1 LGPRA
6 TLPIDRPPIGLTVT
20 VEKTQPIHTRLE
32 RIIRGVLVLLLVG
45 GCLLVLRPFVSALL
59 WAVILSFA
67 SWPIYRRLLKLV
79 HGRRTLA
86 ALIMTVA
93 MLLVIFLPFMIIGAE
108 VSDNIRDLTAA
119 ARSWTETGPPAPPL
133 WLSKVPLIG
142 KRTVDHW
149 QIVAADSEKLLELG
163 KRLIAPTSALL
174 ITIGKMLVGGLAQ
187 LALSILIAF
196 FLFRDGESAAKR
208 TVAMVERIADE
219 RGRRL
224 LKVAGDT
231 VRGVVYGILGT
242 ALVQAVMAGLG
253 FFIAGVPGAAMLML
267 LTFFLSVVPVG
278 PPLVWVP
285 AMLWLFHQGSTG
297 WAVFM
302 LIWGIGV
309 SSIDNV
315 VKPWLISQGSDMPF
329 ILILFGVLGGAL
341 AFGFI
346 GVFLG
351 PTLLAVGYRIIGDW
365 ATSAPISPTHSKF
378 SHAE

>member
-1 LGPRA
+1 ME
-6 TLPIDRPPIGLTVT
+6 TTH
-20 VEKTQPIHTRLE
+20 PIHTRLE
-32 RIIRGVLVLLLVG
+32 RIISGVVVLLLVG
-45 GCLLVLRPFVSALL
+45 GCLLVLRPFISALL
-59 WAVILSFA
+59 WAVILSFS

-79 HGRRTLA
+79 RGRRTLA
-86 ALIMTVA
+86 ALMMTTA
-93 MLLVIFLPFMIIGAE
+93 MVLVVFLPFLVIGAA
-108 VSDNIRDLTAA
+108 VSDNVRDLTTA
-119 ARSWTETGPPAPPL
+119 ARSWTETGPPAPPT
-133 WLSKVPLIG
+133 WLDKVPFLGPRI
-142 KRTVDHW
+142 VHHW
-149 QIVAADSEKLLELG
+149 QIITSDSEKLLQLG

-174 ITIGKMLVGGLAQ
+174 VTIGKMLISGLAQ

-196 FLFRDGESAAKR
+196 FLFRNGESAAAR
-208 TVAMVERIADE
+208 AVAAVERIADE

-242 ALVQAVMAGLG
+242 ALVQAVMAGVG
-253 FFIAGVPGAAMLML
+253 FFIAGVPGAGMLML

-278 PPLVWVP
+278 PPLIWVP
-285 AMLWLFHQGSTG
+285 AMLWLFHQGQPG

-351 PTLLAVGYRIIGDW
+351 PTLLAVGYRIIADW
-365 ATSAPISPTHSKF
+365 GATTAVAPVTINKEG
-378 SHAE
+378 A

>member
-1 LGPRA
+1 
-6 TLPIDRPPIGLTVT
+6 
-20 VEKTQPIHTRLE
+20 VEKIQPIHTRLE
-32 RIIRGVLVLLLVG
+32 RIISGVVVLLLVG

-59 WAVILSFA
+59 WAVILSFS
-67 SWPIYRRLLKLV
+67 SWPIYCRLLKLV
-79 HGRRTLA
+79 RGRRTLA
-86 ALIMTVA
+86 ALIMSLA
-93 MLLVIFLPFMIIGAE
+93 MVLVVFMPFMIIGAA
-108 VSDNIRDLTAA
+108 VSDNVRDLTAA
-119 ARSWTETGPPAPPL
+119 ARSWTEGGPPAPPS
-133 WLSKVPLIG
+133 WLQKLPLIG
-142 KRTVDHW
+142 KRVVDHW
-149 QIVAADSEKLLELG
+149 QIVAMDSEKLIELG

-174 ITIGKMLVGGLAQ
+174 ITIGKMLIGGLAQ

-242 ALVQAVMAGLG
+242 ALVQAMMAGAG
-253 FFIAGVPGAAMLML
+253 FFLAGVPGAAMLML

-278 PPLVWVP
+278 PPLIWVP
-285 AMLWLFHQGSTG
+285 AALWLFHQGSIG
-297 WAVFM
+297 WGIFM
-302 LIWGIGV
+302 LIWGFGV

-365 ATSAPISPTHSKF
+365 AAETPLVPTDPRPSYAK
-378 SHAE
+378 